1 MTIQNVSS
9 EASVGDLLESKRAV
23 NKNLAAAGGDAV
35 NEDTQTVQKPS
46 VGENAKKNNVA
57 TTTSASMMSGNFFN
71 TNYER
76 SKYVNSVISSRQQD
90 QTFSTRMNSLVAGL
104 TAQAQ
109 IWNTE
114 RQFGGASL
122 IENTYV
128 IGQRLMTASSAAT
141 TQVKKDETVTQ
152 SEKNLEELRE
162 DIEQKAEEATAGQ
175 DADGASAADSNA
187 PLADSPVDAQN
198 DFTANNEEA
207 SSTPATESVAE
218 TSPASSSP
226 VDATLEISAASDQG
240 PASDAQNS
248 DEAETP
254 LGRDVAIDIIV

>member
-35 NEDTQTVQKPS
+35 NEDTQTVHKSS

-57 TTTSASMMSGNFFN
+57 TTTSSSMMSGNFFN
-71 TNYER
+71 SNYER
-76 SKYVNSVISSRQQD
+76 SKYVNSVISSRQQN

-109 IWNTE
+109 IWNAE
-114 RQFGGASL
+114 RQFGGA
-122 IENTYV
+122 ENTYV

-162 DIEQKAEEATAGQ
+162 NIEQKAEEATAGQ
-175 DADGASAADSNA
+175 DADDASAAGSNA
-187 PLADSPVDAQN
+187 PLADSPADAQK
-198 DFTANNEEA
+198 DVTANNREA
-207 SSTPATESVAE
+207 SSTPATESFAE
-218 TSPASSSP
+218 TSPASPSP
-226 VDATLEISAASDQG
+226 VEATQEISAASDQ
-240 PASDAQNS
+240 A

-254 LGRDVAIDIIV
+254 LGRDVAVDIIV